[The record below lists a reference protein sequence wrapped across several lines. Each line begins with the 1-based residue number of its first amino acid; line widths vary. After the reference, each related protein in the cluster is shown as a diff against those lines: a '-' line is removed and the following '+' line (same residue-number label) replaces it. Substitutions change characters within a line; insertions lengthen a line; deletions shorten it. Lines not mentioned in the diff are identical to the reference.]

1 MGGGTY
7 SRKLPVA
14 VGFGPGVPDAV
25 NPFESGHGQGHQPD
39 ECVPLKMLLNGLK
52 TYIIAL
58 LELDKMMYGRAKKR
72 YEWKAIFESR
82 DL

>member
-1 MGGGTY
+1 MSWKALRALYHG
-7 SRKLPVA
+7 SAEPIPRKLPVA

-39 ECVPLKMLLNGLK
+39 ECSAEDVKPNGLK

-58 LELDKMMYGRAKKR
+58 LELDKMM
-72 YEWKAIFESR
+72 
-82 DL
+82 